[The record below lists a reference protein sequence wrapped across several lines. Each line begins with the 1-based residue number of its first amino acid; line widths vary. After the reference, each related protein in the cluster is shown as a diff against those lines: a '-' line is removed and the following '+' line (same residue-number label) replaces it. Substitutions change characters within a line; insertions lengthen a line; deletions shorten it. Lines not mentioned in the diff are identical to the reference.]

1 MMKSIVPTGRVRIE
15 WEEDVAS
22 IVHSEGDLI
31 PFSEEFIK
39 ELYDGEMEEGDTFAI
54 LDSFSFSIADCIFYY
69 VGEDFLSLSVVYRIF
84 KPE

>member
-1 MMKSIVPTGRVRIE
+1 MKSIVPTGRVQIE

-22 IVHSEGDLI
+22 IVHHDGDLI

-39 ELYDGEMEEGDTFAI
+39 QLYDGEMEEATI
-54 LDSFSFSIADCIFYY
+54 EVLDSFSFRIADCIFYY